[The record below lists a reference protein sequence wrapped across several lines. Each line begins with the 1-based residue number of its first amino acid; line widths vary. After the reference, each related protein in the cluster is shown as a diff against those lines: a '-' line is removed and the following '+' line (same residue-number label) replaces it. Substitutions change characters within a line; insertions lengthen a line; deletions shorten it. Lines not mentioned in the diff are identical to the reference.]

1 MRQTSRVI
9 VPDRIYPP
17 PPPVIMVL
25 LAVIKKLDFG
35 FSEKVRLVLLSFP
48 FLRILGYFFRFRPFG
63 KSLAWLF

>member
-1 MRQTSRVI
+1 
-9 VPDRIYPP
+9 
-17 PPPVIMVL
+17 MVL

-48 FLRILGYFFRFRPFG
+48 FLRTLGYFFRFLPFG

>member
-9 VPDRIYPP
+9 VPDRIY
-17 PPPVIMVL
+17 PPVIMVL

>member
-9 VPDRIYPP
+9 VPDRIY

-63 KSLAWLF
+63 KSLVWLF